1 MEAIVGKP
9 VTRIDAL
16 EKVTGAALYAA
27 DLRLPGMLHAKVLRS
42 PHPHARIL
50 SVDVEEALKLP
61 GVTAVVTGRDLD
73 FLGGEAVRDMPF
85 LARDRV
91 RYVGEPVA
99 AVAAAEE
106 GIAEEALKAIKV
118 EYEQLPAVFDPV
130 TAALEGA
137 PLLHENAGSYQRIGA
152 VKPLPGTNVINFSE
166 DKGGD
171 VERGFAESDHVFEDT
186 FRMHTVQHGQIE
198 PHCSIAQWGTDGR
211 LTLWTG
217 NDGPHRLR
225 KDLADALGLSLT
237 QIRVIVPYLGG
248 GYGGKGGLKA
258 EPMVIALAR
267 KVPGRPVKLV
277 LTRDE
282 VFTATLVRHAAA
294 ITVKTGVKADGT
306 LVAREVIGYWDTGAY
321 AEKGPTVVKQSTS
334 AAAGPYRIANVRLVG
349 NCVYTNK
356 VPAGA
361 YRGYGTPQVTWAY
374 ESQMDMIA
382 GRLGI
387 DPLEFRLKNV
397 LREGDR
403 LPTGGPAHGV
413 GIEECLR
420 RTAAELKWGE
430 RSGPGRGKG
439 IACTSK
445 NTKTPSGSA
454 AYVSLN
460 LDGTASV
467 LTSSVEIGQGVKTI
481 MAQIAAEELGVPV
494 ERVSVSS
501 PDTDTT
507 PFDASTTSSRT
518 TFHMGNAVRLAARN
532 VKEQLAHLGALNWNC
547 APEDVE
553 VGEGRLNLRDDPG
566 KSLTYQSF
574 LKECYG
580 AGGSVLGSGF
590 FYPQVSEGG
599 YPKVNQGKR
608 PQAGEDA
615 GMWSAPSVF
624 WMYGAQGAEV
634 EVDRETGQVRVLKLV
649 AAHDV
654 GKAINPMTCSGQIE
668 GGAVHGLGT
677 SVYEEVLVEN
687 GRVLNANF
695 HDYKLPTA
703 ADVAEVVP
711 IIVEAAHKDGPY
723 GAKGVGEPVLAP
735 TAPAIANAIEDATGV
750 RIQELPLTPERVYRA
765 LRSSF

>member
-1 MEAIVGKP
+1 MAQAVVGQP
-9 VTRIDAL
+9 VLRVDGV

-42 PHPHARIL
+42 PHPHARIV
-50 SVDVEEALKLP
+50 SVDVGEALKLP
-61 GVTAVVTGRDLD
+61 GVVAAVTGRDLET
-73 FLGGEAVRDMPF
+73 LGGEAVRDMPF
-85 LARDRV
+85 LARERV
-91 RYVGEPVA
+91 RYAGEPVA
-99 AVAAAEE
+99 AVAATEE
-106 GIAEEALKAIKV
+106 SIAEEALKLIKV
-118 EYEQLPAVFDPV
+118 TYQELPAVYDPV
-130 TAALEGA
+130 LAAREDA
-137 PLLHENAGSYQRIGA
+137 PLLHERVESYQRIGA
-152 VKPLPGTNVINFSE
+152 VKPVPGTNVINFSE
-166 DKGGD
+166 DKQGD
-171 VERGFAESDHVFEDT
+171 VERGFAEADYVFADT

-198 PHCSIAQWGTDGR
+198 PHCSVAQWGLDGR
-211 LTLWTG
+211 LTVWTS

-225 KDLADALGLSLT
+225 KDLSDALGLPLT
-237 QIRVIVPYLGG
+237 RIRVIVPYLGG

-258 EPMVIALAR
+258 EPIAIALAR
-267 KVPGRPVKLV
+267 KIPGRPVRLV
-277 LTRDE
+277 LTREE
-282 VFTATLVRHAAA
+282 VFTATLVRHAAV

-321 AEKGPTVVKQSTS
+321 AEKGPTVVKQSTA
-334 AAAGPYRIANVRLVG
+334 AAAGPYRVPNIRLVG
-349 NCVYTNK
+349 NCVYTNR

-374 ESQMDMIA
+374 ESQMDLIA
-382 GRLGI
+382 HRMRL

-403 LPTGGPAHGV
+403 LPTGQPAHGV

-420 RTAAELKWGE
+420 RVAAELKWGE
-430 RSGPGRGKG
+430 KPGPGRGKG
-439 IACTSK
+439 IACTAK

-454 AYVSLN
+454 AYVSFN
-460 LDGTASV
+460 QDGTAGV
-467 LTSSVEIGQGVKTI
+467 LTSSVEIGQGVRTI

-494 ERVSVSS
+494 ERVNVSF

-518 TFHMGNAVRLAARN
+518 TFHMGNAVRAAARN
-532 VKEQLAHLGALNWNC
+532 VKEQLAQLAAFNWNC
-547 APEDVE
+547 APEDVS
-553 VGEGRLNLRDDPG
+553 VGEGRVSLRDDPG
-566 KSLTYQSF
+566 KSLTYHA
-574 LKECYG
+574 LLRGCYG
-580 AGGSVLGSGF
+580 AGGSVLGNGF
-590 FYPQVSEGG
+590 YYP
-599 YPKVNQGKR
+599 R
-608 PQAGEDA
+608 ADEDG

-634 EVDRETGQVRVLKLV
+634 EVDQETGQVRVLKLV

-654 GKAINPMTCSGQIE
+654 GRAINPVTCSGQIE

-677 SVYEEVLVEN
+677 SVYEEVIVEN

-703 ADVAEVVP
+703 MDLPEVVP

-735 TAPAIANAIEDATGV
+735 TAPAIANAVEAATGV
-750 RIQELPLTPERVYRA
+750 RIQELPLTPERVFQA
-765 LRSSF
+765 LRRARG